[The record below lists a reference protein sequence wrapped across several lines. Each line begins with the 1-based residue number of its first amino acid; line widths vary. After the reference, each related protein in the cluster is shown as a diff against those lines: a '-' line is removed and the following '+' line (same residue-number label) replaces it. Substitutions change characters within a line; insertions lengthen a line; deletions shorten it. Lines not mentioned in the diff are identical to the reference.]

1 MTRTIRGLTAALLL
15 AAILTAAPWLLITV
29 GRLPGFLPAWTDLS
43 RLLTSPDTGRFLL
56 ILIWAAAWALWA
68 WIALI
73 ILVEIAAVARRVK
86 APRLPAS
93 TGAQALVRGLVIAA
107 AAAFVTAPVATADT
121 TPPTTGTTTSAPTA
135 PGATESGS
143 AQATATAASTTA
155 PEAAVV
161 AERTVIVREGDT
173 LWDLA
178 EQHLGDPQRWP
189 EIYALNRGVPQ
200 PSGYALEDPDQID
213 IGWTLTLPPDAAT
226 ATTAPKRAAATE
238 TSQDTSI
245 ATAES
250 DTPASV
256 EAQDQAPAVRASAP
270 TAAAT
275 PAPQASAAPSSNVV
289 ALPRAVDA
297 TPATADPVT
306 ISEDES
312 TEEAPVLGWQV
323 AGLLGAGTFLGVG
336 VAALLASRRKE
347 QHRIRRP
354 GRVIV
359 TPPPAVAPIE
369 KTAHLATGL
378 SAPLVTR
385 LDSVLQRLDPDL
397 DLTAITVA
405 RDGAITLHT
414 PDPAVEPWDQ
424 CETGWVLPSSVP
436 VEEVG
441 DLVPDRPCPYPLLVT
456 IGADANDAVVLLNLE
471 HAGVLTVAGDEL
483 MVEDFLRYIAA
494 ELAVNPWSQYVRTR
508 CAGPAA
514 LVVGMATDRMGADL
528 DEIWAIARENLDRTS
543 LADVNSSVGRAEQLG
558 DEHWP
563 TGAIVGD
570 TTPSDLTVLV
580 QDHQLRA
587 GVAIVTLTAGA
598 GVLTVSEAGRVEGLG
613 FSLTAV
619 GLTEDEA
626 AGCAVLL
633 AAAETDDDAP
643 APPADHLVD
652 VTGNILPDHTTER
665 DDLDGGVEPV
675 LPFPDEEYIAATAA
689 TGDDLEVLA
698 PRVEEA
704 AAAELVERDWDLD
717 SQVRAWFSDRCPY
730 PRLAL
735 LGPATA
741 RINGTL
747 TVKRRAF
754 YIELLAYLALHPDG
768 VTLDQLATAFGLKPQ
783 RTRAVMTHLRQ
794 WLGTNPRTNA
804 PHIPDARSSEKAK
817 ARGVGL
823 YLVED
828 LLLDVDL
835 FRRLRAR
842 ATAKGQDGI
851 AELETALSLVT
862 GRPFDQPRAHG
873 WTWLSEGDRIDH
885 HMVCAVGDVAHT
897 MVTHH
902 LHADDVEAAARAAS
916 IGLQADP
923 DSEVARLD
931 LAAVMIHQGHPGT
944 ARSIVAEALGD
955 SVDLDLTPRGAEV
968 LSLKDWLRIG

>member
-15 AAILTAAPWLLITV
+15 AAILTATPWLLLTV

-56 ILIWAAAWALWA
+56 VLVWAAAWALWG

-93 TGAQALVRGLVIAA
+93 TGAQALVRALVIAA
-107 AAAFVTAPVATADT
+107 AAAFVTAPLATADT
-121 TPPTTGTTTSAPTA
+121 TPPTTGTTTAAPTQPVGTTA
-135 PGATESGS
+135 E
-143 AQATATAASTTA
+143 ATAERETA
-155 PEAAVV
+155 PVV
-161 AERTVIVREGDT
+161 EGESRTVIVREGDT

-178 EQHLGDPQRWP
+178 EEHLGDPQRWP
-189 EIYALNRGVPQ
+189 EIFELNRGVPQ

-213 IGWTLTLPPDAAT
+213 IGWTLTLPPDTTT
-226 ATTAPKRAAATE
+226 AVTTTAPKRAAAPE
-238 TSQDTSI
+238 TDQDT
-245 ATAES
+245 TTTTE
-250 DTPASV
+250 PAAPAAV
-256 EAQDQAPAVRASAP
+256 EEQDEAPAVNASAP
-270 TAAAT
+270 AAAVT
-275 PAPQASAAPSSNVV
+275 PTPEVSVTPSSNVV
-289 ALPRAVDA
+289 ALPRAVDPA
-297 TPATADPVT
+297 SATADPVPVDEDQ
-306 ISEDES
+306 SEV
-312 TEEAPVLGWQV
+312 EASVFGWQV

-336 VAALLASRRKE
+336 VAALLASRRRE

-359 TPPPAVAPIE
+359 TPPAVVAPIE

-378 SAPLVTR
+378 SAPVVAR
-385 LDSVLQRLDPDL
+385 LDAILSRLDPDL
-397 DLTAITVA
+397 DLTAVTVT
-405 RDGAITLHT
+405 RDGTITLHT
-414 PDPAVEPWDQ
+414 TDPAAGPWDQ
-424 CETGWVLPSSVP
+424 DETGWILHHSVP
-436 VEEVG
+436 VEDVG
-441 DLVPDRPCPYPLLVT
+441 DLVPDRPCPFPLLVT
-456 IGADANDAVVLLNLE
+456 IGADADDAVVLLNLE
-471 HAGVLTVAGDEL
+471 HVGHVTVTGDEL
-483 MVEDFLRYIAA
+483 MVEDFLRYLAA
-494 ELAVNPWSQYVRTR
+494 ELAVNPWSEYVRTH
-508 CAGPAA
+508 CTGPVA
-514 LVVGMATDRMGADL
+514 LVVGMAADRMDAGL
-528 DEIWAIARENLDRTS
+528 DEIRAIARENLDRTS

-563 TGAIVGD
+563 TGALIGD
-570 TTPSDLTVLV
+570 TTPADLTVLV
-580 QDHQLRA
+580 QDHPLRA
-587 GVAIVTLTAGA
+587 GVAIVTPTASA

-626 AGCAVLL
+626 VGCAVLL

-643 APPADHLVD
+643 APPSDHLVD

-675 LPFPDEEYIAATAA
+675 LPFPDDEYIAATAA

-794 WLGTNPRTNA
+794 WLGTNPRTNT

-968 LSLKDWLRIG
+968 LSLKNWLRIG